1 MKILT
6 FSIVILL
13 TFGFSYSNE
22 NNTIT
27 PSVYDKTTLLTEKEV
42 TQDPTDQIKKA
53 KEIIASVSEEA
64 VQAVDAKTKYKMY
77 CSLCHGKDGTLEING
92 SKDLSKSVMS
102 LEETVARIYF
112 GEGFMNA
119 FESLMTEEE
128 IVAVAQFL
136 EVEFRSEE

>member
-1 MKILT
+1 MPK
-6 FSIVILL
+6 
-13 TFGFSYSNE
+13 
-22 NNTIT
+22 
-27 PSVYDKTTLLTEKEV
+27 
-42 TQDPTDQIKKA
+42 
-53 KEIIASVSEEA
+53 
-64 VQAVDAKTKYKMY
+64 
-77 CSLCHGKDGTLEING
+77 KDGTLEING

>member
-64 VQAVDAKTKYKMY
+64 VQAVDAKKRW
-77 CSLCHGKDGTLEING
+77 
-92 SKDLSKSVMS
+92 DLRNQ
-102 LEETVARIYF
+102 RIKRP
-112 GEGFMNA
+112 E
-119 FESLMTEEE
+119 
-128 IVAVAQFL
+128 
-136 EVEFRSEE
+136 